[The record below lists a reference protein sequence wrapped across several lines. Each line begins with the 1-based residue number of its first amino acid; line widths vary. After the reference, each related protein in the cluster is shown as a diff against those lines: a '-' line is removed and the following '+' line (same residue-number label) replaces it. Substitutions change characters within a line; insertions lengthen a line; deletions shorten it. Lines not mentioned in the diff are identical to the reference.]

1 MPIDAARR
9 RPSRLVLALLATTS
23 LGMCLLRAGNAHAQE
38 TQRSTPPA
46 PPPAETYTLQIL
58 AADGISLAVFGI
70 GGAIEGSGHGE
81 GADTLGNVLM
91 YGGLGGLWLGGPI
104 VHTAHGHWGLGL
116 ASLALRV
123 ALPVAGAAIGGAA
136 ADCTKDEW
144 LCGLGEAVLGYTIGT
159 AAAITIDAAVLA
171 RWSAFGRSDP
181 SSAAITP
188 PSRPRAVALAPRLVA
203 TPNFTLVGVGG
214 TF

>member
-1 MPIDAARR
+1 MVEETAALYSRIDLMAAKQAGDG
-9 RPSRLVLALLATTS
+9 LV
-23 LGMCLLRAGNAHAQE
+23 
-38 TQRSTPPA
+38 
-46 PPPAETYTLQIL
+46 
-58 AADGISLAVFGI
+58 AAGISLAVIGI

-171 RWSAFGRSDP
+171 RWSAFGRSDT

-188 PSRPRAVALAPRLVA
+188 PSRPRAVALAPRPRDSIG
-203 TPNFTLVGVGG
+203 PNLIRASTWLGRR
-214 TF
+214 